1 LSGKLAYRTPGL
13 VPFLQVEKF
22 EGGGW
27 VLKWIFVFNFGLQ
40 AFQRKKKIYG
50 VQLLDLLITA
60 NENYFFLDSGRGPGN
75 NSQLPVSLAGS
86 H

>member
-1 LSGKLAYRTPGL
+1 MGVEVDFCVQLWTPS
-13 VPFLQVEKF
+13 FS
-22 EGGGW
+22 
-27 VLKWIFVFNFGLQ
+27 
-40 AFQRKKKIYG
+40 KKEKIYG